1 MAANDDLAM
10 EVHAGTRHPPAVN
23 HGNRFGGTEGNQI
36 LTSSVAGIL
45 TVLLIAE
52 GITIL
57 EMGGLL
63 SVHMFIGL
71 VLVPPVILKLA
82 STGYRFARYYVG
94 TRAYREKGPPALP
107 MRLLAPILVA
117 MTIGVFATGIWLL
130 ALEHKS
136 DQVLLLH
143 KVTFIIWGVV
153 FAIHFL
159 IYAPRGLKSVRRD
172 WGSVRH
178 HPVPGSGLRGL
189 LVAASLGA
197 GAALAISL
205 IGSISGWHGGP
216 SG

>member
-1 MAANDDLAM
+1 MA
-10 EVHAGTRHPPAVN
+10 GQRGIKYSP
-23 HGNRFGGTEGNQI
+23 GFIG
-36 LTSSVAGIL
+36 GIL
-45 TVLLIAE
+45 AVLLLAE

-63 SVHMFIGL
+63 TVHMLLGL
-71 VLVPPVILKLA
+71 VLVPPVIVKLA
-82 STGYRFARYYVG
+82 STGYRFARYYG
-94 TRAYREKGPPALP
+94 GARAYREKGPPALP

-130 ALEHKS
+130 ALGHKS

-159 IYAPRGLKSVRRD
+159 VYAPRALKSLRRD
-172 WGSVRH
+172 WGSIRD

-189 LVAASLGA
+189 LIAASLGV
-197 GAALAISL
+197 GVALAISL
-205 IGSISGWHGGP
+205 ISSISGWHGGS

>member
-10 EVHAGTRHPPAVN
+10 EVHTGTRHSATVN
-23 HGNRFGGTEGNQI
+23 RGIRLGGTEGNQI

-63 SVHMFIGL
+63 SAHMFIGL
-71 VLVPPVILKLA
+71 VLVPPVLLKLA
-82 STGYRFARYYVG
+82 STGYRFARYYGG

-159 IYAPRGLKSVRRD
+159 VYAPRALKSVRRD
-172 WGSVRH
+172 WGSVRD
-178 HPVPGSGLRGL
+178 HPVPGYGLRGL

-205 IGSISGWHGGP
+205 ISSISGYGGSP
-216 SG
+216 G

>member
-10 EVHAGTRHPPAVN
+10 EVHTGTRHSVTVKR
-23 HGNRFGGTEGNQI
+23 GIRLGGTEGNQI

-63 SVHMFIGL
+63 SAHMFIGL
-71 VLVPPVILKLA
+71 VLVPPVLLKLA
-82 STGYRFARYYVG
+82 STGYRFARYYGG

-159 IYAPRGLKSVRRD
+159 VYAPRALKSVRRD
-172 WGSVRH
+172 WGSVRD
-178 HPVPGSGLRGL
+178 HPVPGYGLRGL

-205 IGSISGWHGGP
+205 ISSISGYGGSP
-216 SG
+216 G

>member
-1 MAANDDLAM
+1 MTISLM
-10 EVHAGTRHPPAVN
+10 EVHAGTRHPATVN
-23 HGNRFGGTEGNQI
+23 RATRLGGTEGNQI

-45 TVLLIAE
+45 TVLLLAE
-52 GITIL
+52 GITIVK
-57 EMGGLL
+57 MGGLL

-82 STGYRFARYYVG
+82 STGYRFARYYG
-94 TRAYREKGPPALP
+94 GARAYREKGPPAVP
-107 MRLLAPILVA
+107 MRLLAPILVV

-159 IYAPRGLKSVRRD
+159 VYAPRALKSVRRD
-172 WGSVRH
+172 WGSIRD

-189 LVAASLGA
+189 LVAASLGV

-205 IGSISGWHGGP
+205 ISSISGWHGGP